1 VLKTVRLYASLVKFS
16 HTVFAMPF
24 ALVGFFY
31 GARQAGFDGWVLL
44 KVVGCMVLARN
55 AAMGFN
61 RWADRRFDAANPRT
75 ARREIPA
82 GTVAPGR
89 ALAFVIVNV
98 VLLVACAA
106 WINPLCG
113 WLSPVALAVI
123 LGYSLTKRFTALCH
137 LVLGLALAI
146 APAGAYIAATGTLA
160 VAPVLL
166 AGAVLS
172 WTAGFDIIYALQDA
186 DFDREHGLH
195 SIPARLGV
203 RGALAVSAGLHLIT
217 AAIVIALD
225 GYWGGGIFA
234 RAGAAAF
241 IALLVY
247 QHIVVGPGRLDRVGL
262 AFGTLNGVASI
273 AYAAGVVAA
282 LIIR

>member
-1 VLKTVRLYASLVKFS
+1 MLKTVRTYASLVKFS

-24 ALVGFFY
+24 ALIGYFY
-31 GARQAGFDGWVLL
+31 GVRQAGFDGWTLL
-44 KVVGCMVLARN
+44 KVVVCMVLARN

-75 ARREIPA
+75 AGREIPA
-82 GTVAPGR
+82 GAVSPAR
-89 ALAFVIVNV
+89 ALAFVIVNA
-98 VLLVACAA
+98 LLFVACAA
-106 WINPLCG
+106 WIGPLCG

-123 LGYSLTKRFTALCH
+123 LGYSLTKRFTALSH

-146 APAGAYIAATGTLA
+146 APAGACIAATGTLA

-166 AGAVLS
+166 ALAVLS
-172 WTAGFDIIYALQDA
+172 WTAGFDILYALQDVG
-186 DFDREHGLH
+186 FDRAHGLH

-203 RGALAVSAGLHLIT
+203 RGALAVSAGLHLI
-217 AAIVIALD
+217 AATLVVTLD

-234 RAGAAAF
+234 RAGAAVF

-247 QHIVVGPGRLDRVGL
+247 QHLVVGPGRLERIDL
-262 AFGTLNGVASI
+262 AFGTLNGIASI

-282 LIIR
+282 LVIS